1 MHTGAAPIVLTGH
14 RHTQGEGEGRAEG
27 MGVRVCLCAL
37 ERKSTCVCKTERTA
51 LCLGRAV
58 PNVPWGFGAIS
69 CPHKQ

>member
-1 MHTGAAPIVLTGH
+1 MHASIKSTKKQCAEKMK
-14 RHTQGEGEGRAEG
+14 EGLRE
-27 MGVRVCLCAL
+27 RVNT
-37 ERKSTCVCKTERTA
+37 ERKA

>member
-1 MHTGAAPIVLTGH
+1 MHAPIMPREHAGH
-14 RHTQGEGEGRAEG
+14 TEVKMKEGLRESEAQ
-27 MGVRVCLCAL
+27 
-37 ERKSTCVCKTERTA
+37 KKA